1 MKSRIIKWMFLIL
14 GIVLISTL
22 CYRYRYH
29 HRVASDYERFLNS
42 LRIDLP
48 KVAEAESWDNYDRGA
63 SRWDCLEHVIRFE
76 NSLSD
81 KTVTKL
87 DRLCERNR
95 RWSKE
100 ENPNGTIYE
109 YRSEREWNSDLY
121 FFSCRLQDDK
131 AWIEYYIDEDEG
143 LFIILLPFLLIA
155 LALFGLVI
163 WLLVSVIINIV
174 KALKSRNRL

>member
-1 MKSRIIKWMFLIL
+1 MKSRIIKWMFLVL

-87 DRLCERNR
+87 DRLCERNQ

-121 FFSCRLQDDK
+121 FFKEWYLLCFSTTNLSIRLF
-131 AWIEYYIDEDEG
+131 YIRATICFSIPSG
-143 LFIILLPFLLIA
+143 WNCA
-155 LALFGLVI
+155 
-163 WLLVSVIINIV
+163 
-174 KALKSRNRL
+174 